1 MGKEGRKI
9 LLIDDEPGL
18 VMTLTDRLRNEG
30 YIVIHA
36 GDGVKGEKAALEYAP
51 DLVILEVMLLGKGG
65 FDVCRDLRSQGVN
78 MPIMM
83 LTARGHVNEKVVG
96 LKLGADDYMTKP
108 FDMLELLARVESL
121 LRRPPSLRGSASTLH
136 EFSFGS
142 VTVDFCRLEV
152 TRKGKLV
159 GLSSKEF
166 QLLRHFIENRCTA
179 LSRESILNA
188 VWGYESMPTTRTID
202 THVVWLR
209 QKLEENSRRPQYF
222 LTVHGL
228 GYKFAG

>member
-1 MGKEGRKI
+1 
-9 LLIDDEPGL
+9 LIEDQPGL
-18 VMTLTDRLRNEG
+18 VVTLTDRLRNEG

-36 GDGVKGEKAALEYAP
+36 GDGIKGEKAALEYGP
-51 DLVILEVMLLGKGG
+51 DLVILEVVLPGKGG
-65 FDVCRDLRSQGVN
+65 FDVCRDLRGQGVN

-83 LTARGHVNEKVVG
+83 LTTRGHVNEKVVG

-121 LRRPPSLRGSASTLH
+121 LRRPPSLRGPASTLH

-142 VTVDFCRLEV
+142 VTVDFRRLEV
-152 TRKGKLV
+152 TREGNLV
-159 GLSSKEF
+159 DLSSKEF
-166 QLLRHFIENRCTA
+166 QLLRHFIENRGTA

-188 VWGYESMPTTRTID
+188 VWGYEAMPTTRTID

-209 QKLEENSRRPQYF
+209 QKLEENSRHPQYF
-222 LTVHGL
+222 FTVRGV